1 MKIYRWID
9 KYNYKV
15 SIKITKRYYTGISK
29 RRTKLYSLSPS
40 FWGDYLLRLLLV
52 FASVIFVKKSAFKGF
67 YNIISRKFSPF
78 FSSDT
83 NPIIYIKTRD
93 LISALFG
100 YRYFVDEATP
110 DLLDRKTILAEKI
123 VFQRSEEPFIS
134 VIVTGNYRLDYLYNC
149 LKSLSDHISEKHT
162 FEVILFKNQDHHV
175 NSFLNNNVKG
185 IILLETASFA
195 SILEN
200 AKGNL
205 IYIQSSEAIIKK
217 NCVELL
223 AEVLKNKE
231 VGCAGAKHLYRNG
244 LLIRTEGDTIFYE
257 DSNHPEFNSQREIT
271 HYASANFIFHRDH
284 LSNLNL
290 SDIDLLSSVNIGDQI
305 GQSLAGKNK
314 KVIYQP
320 LAEVV
325 CYNIQQLKA
334 QALIEKPAQKTIL
347 FIDDVI
353 PTPDQDSGS
362 NRIFKIMQLVK
373 ALGFHVIFLPA
384 NGEKKPRY
392 FDQMILEGFEVLY
405 RFPNMRGM
413 IKILEGKLQD
423 IDAVWLC
430 KPHNNEQFKFLF
442 EQKKDLFWIYDTIDL
457 HFLRLQREGD
467 LSGDQ
472 SVIQEANDIKQVEL
486 NIAKLASITLAITK
500 DEKEILENEGI
511 KNVEI
516 IPNIHEIKTLTEAAG
531 SFSLRSGLLF
541 IGGYLHKPNIDAVQW
556 LVKEIMPLVWAAD
569 PRITLTLLGSNPT
582 DEILALRSDRVIVP
596 GYIHDVSAY
605 FHSNRVFVSPL
616 RFGAGMKGKIG
627 QSLEYGLPIVSTDIG
642 VEGIGLTNGHDVM
655 VANDTKDFAEKIIQ
669 LYNSPDLWNN
679 IRNNSINVLK
689 AYTPEVIKQQLEELL
704 RNLSNKK

>member
-29 RRTKLYSLSPS
+29 RKTKLYSLSPS
-40 FWGDYLLRLLLV
+40 FWGNYLLRLLLV
-52 FASVIFVKKSAFKGF
+52 FASVIFFKKSVFKGF

-78 FSSDT
+78 FRSDV
-83 NPIIYIKTRD
+83 NPIFYIKTRD
-93 LISALFG
+93 LVSALFG

-110 DLLDRKTILAEKI
+110 VLLDRKTIFSEKI
-123 VFQRSEEPFIS
+123 AFQTPKDPFIS
-134 VIVTGNYRLDYLYNC
+134 IIIIGNYRLDYLYNC
-149 LKSLSDHISEKHT
+149 LKSLSDHISEKYT
-162 FEVILFKNQDHHV
+162 FEVLVFENQDHYI

-185 IILLETASFA
+185 ITLLETASFA
-195 SILEN
+195 SVLKN

-205 IYIQSSEAIIKK
+205 IYIQSSQAIIKK
-217 NCVELL
+217 NCIEIL
-223 AEVLKNKE
+223 AEVLKNRD
-231 VGCAGAKHLYRNG
+231 VGCAGVKHLYRNG
-244 LLIRTEGDTIFYE
+244 LLIRTEDETIFYE
-257 DSNHPEFNSQREIT
+257 DSNHPEFNSQKEIR
-271 HYASANFIFHRDH
+271 HYASANFIFQRDH
-284 LSNLNL
+284 LIDFNL
-290 SDIDLLSSVNIGDQI
+290 SDIDLLSSFNIGRQI
-305 GQSLAGKNK
+305 GEFLSGKNK

-325 CYNIQQLKA
+325 CYNTRQLKI
-334 QALIEKPAQKTIL
+334 QALTEKPEQKTIL

-373 ALGFHVIFLPA
+373 ALGFHVLFLPA
-384 NGEKKPRY
+384 NGEKNTMY

-413 IKILEGKLQD
+413 IKILEGKLQN

-457 HFLRLQREGD
+457 HFLRLKREGD
-467 LSGDQ
+467 LSGDHAI
-472 SVIQEANDIKQVEL
+472 IQAANDVKQVEL
-486 NIAKLASITLAITK
+486 NIAKNASITLAITK

-511 KNVEI
+511 NNVEI
-516 IPNIHEIKTLTEAAG
+516 MPNIHEIKTITETAS
-531 SFSLRSGLLF
+531 SFNLRNGLLF
-541 IGGYLHKPNIDAVQW
+541 IGGYLHKPNVDAVKW
-556 LVKEIMPLVWAAD
+556 LVKEIMPLVWAID
-569 PRITLTLLGSNPT
+569 SQITLTLLGSNPT
-582 DEILALRSDRVIVP
+582 DEILALRSNKVIVP

-605 FHSNRVFVSPL
+605 FDNNRIFVSPL

-642 VEGIGLTNGHDVM
+642 VEGIGLTDGHDVM
-655 VANDTKDFAEKIIQ
+655 VANDTKEFAEKIIQ

-679 IRNNSINVLK
+679 IRNNSINALK
-689 AYTPEVIKQQLEELL
+689 AYTPEVIKLQLEELL
-704 RNLSNKK
+704 RNLSKEK